1 MGVPISSGM
10 GAKLRAMGHRPA
22 ALPVN
27 IGNDLADAR
36 EETFCRM
43 VADGV
48 TLGAS
53 WARAGFPAEPDALR
67 AASAGAHLFR
77 QDRIRARVEAILAA
91 RAEASHATLPEVSD
105 MLRRIYAEALH
116 NGEYGA
122 AHSAAFSLAR
132 LHGLIID
139 RAQIDVVRRPA
150 REPDAPAEQA
160 LGAWVQALPPMIT
173 IEGPK
178 AQDASNINSLAGPG
192 PLGPEVYASPDGVMI
207 PSQAGPGPSGP
218 ENLNEIKELPR
229 PGRPENGAPSMA
241 VTGTPSVSAQSA
253 PEAKA
258 RHPKAGGGPRAPK
271 KRVPLQSKKVGP
283 KPLKRPKKIKLVPR
297 VIPTAKELF
306 G

>member
-1 MGVPISSGM
+1 MRVPIDQ
-10 GAKLRAMGHRPA
+10 ATRHRMIARGSKPA
-22 ALPVN
+22 TLPAS

-36 EETFCRM
+36 EECFARM
-43 VADGV
+43 VADGL
-48 TLGAS
+48 TLGVA
-53 WARAGFPAEPDALR
+53 WARAGFPAEPDMLR
-67 AASAGAHLFR
+67 AAVAGGNLFR
-77 QDRIRARVEAILAA
+77 TPHIGARVAAILEA
-91 RAEASHATLPEVSD
+91 RAQASTASLPEVSD
-105 MLRRIYAEALH
+105 MLRRVYAEALH
-116 NGEYGA
+116 SGEYGA
-122 AHSAAFSLAR
+122 AHNAAFSLAR

-160 LGAWVQALPPMIT
+160 LGAWVEALPPMIT

-218 ENLNEIKELPR
+218 ENLNEIKGLAR
-229 PGRPENGAPSMA
+229 PGRPENGAPTVA

-258 RHPKAGGGPRAPK
+258 RHSKAGSAPRAPK
-271 KRVPLQSKKVGP
+271 KRVPLRTKKVGP